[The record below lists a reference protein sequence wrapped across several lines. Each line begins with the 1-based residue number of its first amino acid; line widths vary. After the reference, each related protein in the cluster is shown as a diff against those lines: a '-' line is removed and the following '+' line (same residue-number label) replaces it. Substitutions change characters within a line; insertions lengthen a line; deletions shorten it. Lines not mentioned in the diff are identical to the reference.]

1 MDVVV
6 GVVRGGCA
14 HLPDARPVQV
24 PTTGEWPPLV
34 AGPARARLRL
44 VDAHQV
50 IVTKRDTRRYLP
62 DPVAEVDLEAL
73 VGAARM
79 AGSAKNGQV
88 TRLVV
93 VTDEEGRRC
102 LAAAGDFT
110 GWIDVAPV
118 VVVLVA
124 PSEGIRL
131 FDLGRMAQ
139 NLMLEAHARG
149 LATCPV
155 TFQHQDPVRAALGVP
170 ADHEGPMGVTVG
182 HPGPP
187 DASHEAA
194 PRIPVGE
201 LVHRERW
208 QG

>member
-1 MDVVV
+1 M
-6 GVVRGGCA
+6 
-14 HLPDARPVQV
+14 
-24 PTTGEWPPLV
+24 
-34 AGPARARLRL
+34 
-44 VDAHQV
+44 DAHEV
-50 IVTKRDTRRYLP
+50 IVTKRDTRQYLP
-62 DPVAEVDLEAL
+62 DPVAEEDLRAL
-73 VGAARM
+73 FGAARM

-93 VTDEEGRRC
+93 VTDEERRRG

-110 GWIDVAPV
+110 GWIDTAPV

-124 PSEGIRL
+124 PTEGLRL

-149 LATCPV
+149 LASCPV
-155 TFQHQDPVRAALGVP
+155 TFHHQDRVRSVLGIP
-170 ADHEGPMGVTVG
+170 DDHEGPMGITVG

-187 DASHEAA
+187 DPERQPA
-194 PRIPVGE
+194 PRITIDE

-208 QG
+208 RG